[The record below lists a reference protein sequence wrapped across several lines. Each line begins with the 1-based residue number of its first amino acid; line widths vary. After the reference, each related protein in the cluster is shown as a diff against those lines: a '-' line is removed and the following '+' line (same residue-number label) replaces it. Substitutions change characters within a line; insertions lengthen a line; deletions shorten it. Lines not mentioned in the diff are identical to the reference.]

1 MVVTSGRYR
10 PVQTSK
16 EAAMRDFVEHALELL
31 LRHDMAGF
39 AGLWAED
46 GVLEFPFAGPGYPK
60 RVEGRDAIREYLR
73 DYPNLLDIREV
84 TAKTVH
90 ETTEPGVVVA
100 EFTVA
105 GVVVATQR
113 PYELSYIA
121 VITVEDGE
129 IRSYRDYWSPQA
141 AADILGG
148 ADELTAAFSD

>member
-10 PVQTSK
+10 IVRTSK

-31 LRHDMAGF
+31 LKHDMAGF

-73 DYPNLLDIREV
+73 DYPNLLDIREI

-90 ETTEPGVVVA
+90 ETTEPGVVVV

-105 GVVVATQR
+105 GVVVATQQ

-121 VITVEDGE
+121 VITVTDGE

-141 AADILGG
+141 AAGILGG
-148 ADELTAAFSD
+148 ADALTAAFGD

>member
-1 MVVTSGRYR
+1 
-10 PVQTSK
+10 
-16 EAAMRDFVEHALELL
+16 MRDFVEHALDLL
-31 LRHDMAGF
+31 LKHDMAGF

-60 RVEGRDAIREYLR
+60 RVEGREAIREYLR

-90 ETTEPGVVVA
+90 ETTDPAVAVA

-105 GVVVATQR
+105 GVVVATQK

-121 VITVEDGE
+121 VITVADGL
-129 IRSYRDYWSPQA
+129 IRHYRDYWSPLA
-141 AADILGG
+141 AAEILGG
-148 ADELTAAFSD
+148 ADELTAAFGG

>member
-1 MVVTSGRYR
+1 
-10 PVQTSK
+10 
-16 EAAMRDFVEHALELL
+16 MRSLDLVDQGIDLL
-31 LRHDMAGF
+31 LEHDMAGF

-84 TAKTVH
+84 VAKTGH
-90 ETTEPGVVVA
+90 ETADPAVVVV

-105 GVVVATQR
+105 GVVVASR
-113 PYELSYIA
+113 KPYELSYIA

-129 IRSYRDYWSPQA
+129 IRHYRDYWSPLA
-141 AADILGG
+141 AAEVLGG
-148 ADELTAAFSD
+148 VEELTAAFGG

>member
-1 MVVTSGRYR
+1 MGL
-10 PVQTSK
+10 
-16 EAAMRDFVEHALELL
+16 RDFVDQGIDLL
-31 LRHDMAGF
+31 MKHDMAGF

-60 RVEGRDAIREYLR
+60 RVEGRDAITEYLR

-84 TAKTVH
+84 VAKTVH
-90 ETTEPGVVVA
+90 ETTDPAVVVA

-105 GVVVATQR
+105 GIVVASGK

-129 IRSYRDYWSPQA
+129 IRHYRDYWSPLA
-141 AADILGG
+141 AAEILGG
-148 ADELTAAFSD
+148 VEELTAAFGG